1 MAQKITEFCNRV
13 AYVEASYY
21 HGWSSRGECRV
32 VEFEAITTDGKIITT
47 TIKGDDVNKAIKAFV
62 DANFPCDKYFF
73 TEKDYKYSHKT
84 DRYGG
89 YERETYTFFLHTV
102 TVL

>member
-1 MAQKITEFCNRV
+1 MAKITEFCNRV

-21 HGWSSRGECRV
+21 HGWSSHGECKV

-47 TIKGDDVNKAIKAFV
+47 SIKGDDVDEAIKGFV
-62 DANFPCDKYFF
+62 NTNFPCDRYFF
-73 TEKDYKYSHKT
+73 TEKDHKLSHKI

-89 YERETYTFFLHTV
+89 YERRTYTFFLHTV
-102 TVL
+102 TTL